1 MPTDINVPAST
12 MFSRQ
17 QSARVAS
24 SVKVNIVPAISSTQR
39 AQHVDAAQGGKLQEL
54 SAIGQKLP
62 QETQATDK
70 EQLQLAV
77 QEINSLVQ
85 NLQRDLQF
93 KVDTES
99 GRTIISVV
107 DSETKE
113 VIRQLPPEDVLERAK
128 RMDEAAKGEFPVDG
142 LLLKIKI

>member
-1 MPTDINVPAST
+1 MPINFSMPISVMPGRASNVHT
-12 MFSRQ
+12 FSPVAN
-17 QSARVAS
+17 SA
-24 SVKVNIVPAISSTQR
+24 KVSPKGVEGADHER
-39 AQHVDAAQGGKLQEL
+39 QEL
-54 SAIGQKLP
+54 SAGVQSLP
-62 QETQATDK
+62 QEKDSADQ
-70 EQLQLAV
+70 EQLQQAV
-77 QEINSLVQ
+77 QEINSVVQ

-99 GRTIISVV
+99 GMTVISVI

-142 LLLKIKI
+142 LLLKMKI